1 VNRNLSSNFLTLLVL
16 NSFYSSGVAAGNAQG
31 SGTGFLGKST
41 TEVLSNQMS
50 NWLSQISKDLDIGVN
65 YRPGDQ
71 ITREEV
77 EVALRTQLFNDK
89 VTIES
94 NLGVGGGSANSA
106 TQNSNTIVGDVN
118 VEVKI
123 TDKVKLS
130 VFNRSNQ
137 NDYLN
142 NNAPY
147 TQGVGVF
154 YRREFNTFKELFQ
167 RKKKKNQ

>member
-1 VNRNLSSNFLTLLVL
+1 
-16 NSFYSSGVAAGNAQG
+16 
-31 SGTGFLGKST
+31 
-41 TEVLSNQMS
+41 
-50 NWLSQISKDLDIGVN
+50 
-65 YRPGDQ
+65 
-71 ITREEV
+71 
-77 EVALRTQLFNDK
+77 
-89 VTIES
+89 
-94 NLGVGGGSANSA
+94 
-106 TQNSNTIVGDVN
+106 

-137 NDYLN
+137 NDYLS